1 MEESAHKHRVYF
13 VRDVLERLCSLL
25 VFPPSLWQFIYFRK
39 YSSRS
44 SLEWEGDMF
53 SLRSSVADPEG
64 SKNWPS
70 VISDTDFFLTLQ
82 FWLHVCKWVIFASN
96 IFWNSHPKFL
106 FSALHSTEDINNIS
120 SLSSGF
126 FFFFFLS
133 LSLHESHGD
142 ISSYPLPPFLKG
154 LEGTGNKKRAA
165 LILPIPLVSTGG
177 ERRLTVKI
185 LNQTWLLKFS
195 LRI

>member
-1 MEESAHKHRVYF
+1 MA
-13 VRDVLERLCSLL
+13 
-25 VFPPSLWQFIYFRK
+25 
-39 YSSRS
+39 
-44 SLEWEGDMF
+44 F
-53 SLRSSVADPEG
+53 S
-64 SKNWPS
+64 
-70 VISDTDFFLTLQ
+70 
-82 FWLHVCKWVIFASN
+82 
-96 IFWNSHPKFL
+96 
-106 FSALHSTEDINNIS
+106 FS
-120 SLSSGF
+120 
-126 FFFFFLS
+126 FFFLS
-133 LSLHESHGD
+133 LSLHEAHGD